1 MLTFLELA
9 DMWNAMECLVIACA
23 FYLNKNLGLESV
35 LRALVL
41 HRQKASSGLLLPRG
55 CFQKV
60 EGLKTRPREQ
70 TR

>member
-9 DMWNAMECLVIACA
+9 DMWNATECLVIACA

-41 HRQKASSGLLLPRG
+41 HRQKASSCLLLPRG
-55 CFQKV
+55 CVQKASWKV
-60 EGLKTRPREQ
+60 
-70 TR
+70 